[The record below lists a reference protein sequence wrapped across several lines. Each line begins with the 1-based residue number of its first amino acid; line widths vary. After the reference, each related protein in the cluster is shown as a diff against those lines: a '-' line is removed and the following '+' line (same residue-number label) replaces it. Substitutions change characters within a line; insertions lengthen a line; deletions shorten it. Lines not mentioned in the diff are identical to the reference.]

1 MRDLLNEFLNY
12 LSVERGL
19 SKNTILAY
27 RRDLNKYIE
36 FLERR
41 KVGSIENVTRR
52 MISSYLLEL
61 KDGGLSAN
69 SISRNLVAIKVFH
82 RFLAAE
88 GYIKDDVTS
97 VIESP
102 KLWKR
107 LPEVLTPKEVESLL
121 IQPDLTKWIGIRDRA
136 ILELMYATGVR
147 VGEAAN
153 LRSSDLNMEV
163 GFIRCRGKGGKERIV
178 PLGREAVRAIKRY
191 LEKVRPKL
199 RRGDDPEALFLSK
212 LGRKLSR
219 QVLWKLIKKYA
230 FCARLRKTITPH
242 TLRHSFATHLL
253 ERGADLRVIQE
264 LLGHT
269 DISSTQIYTHVD
281 KDRLKSIHHKY
292 HPRP

>member
-1 MRDLLNEFLNY
+1 MRDLLNEFLSY

-27 RRDLNKYIE
+27 RRDLNRYIE
-36 FLERR
+36 FLKRR

-102 KLWKR
+102 RLWKR
-107 LPEVLTPKEVESLL
+107 LPEVLTAKEVESLL

-153 LRSSDLNMEV
+153 LRSGDLNMEV

-178 PLGREAVRAIKRY
+178 PLGKEAVRAIKRY

-199 RRGDDPEALFLSK
+199 RKGDDPEALFLSK
-212 LGRKLSR
+212 FGRKLSR

-264 LLGHT
+264 LLGHA
-269 DISSTQIYTHVD
+269 DVSSTQIYTHVD

>member
-102 KLWKR
+102 RLWKR
-107 LPEVLTPKEVESLL
+107 LPEVLTTKEVESLL

-147 VGEAAN
+147 VEEAAN
-153 LRSSDLNMEV
+153 LRSSDLDMEV

-178 PLGREAVRAIKRY
+178 PLGKEAIRAIKRY

-219 QVLWKLIKKYA
+219 QALWKLIKKYA

>member
-1 MRDLLNEFLNY
+1 
-12 LSVERGL
+12 
-19 SKNTILAY
+19 
-27 RRDLNKYIE
+27 
-36 FLERR
+36 
-41 KVGSIENVTRR
+41 
-52 MISSYLLEL
+52 
-61 KDGGLSAN
+61 
-69 SISRNLVAIKVFH
+69 
-82 RFLAAE
+82 
-88 GYIKDDVTS
+88 
-97 VIESP
+97 
-102 KLWKR
+102 
-107 LPEVLTPKEVESLL
+107 L

-153 LRSSDLNMEV
+153 LRSGDLNMEV

-178 PLGREAVRAIKRY
+178 PLGKEAVRAIKRY

-199 RRGDDPEALFLSK
+199 RKGDDPEALFLSK
-212 LGRKLSR
+212 FGRKLSR

-264 LLGHT
+264 LLGHA
-269 DISSTQIYTHVD
+269 DVSSTQIYTHVD

>member
-1 MRDLLNEFLNY
+1 MDQPLLSQKREGKIHIYEGSIKRIPKLP
-12 LSVERGL
+12 L
-19 SKNTILAY
+19 
-27 RRDLNKYIE
+27 YIE

-102 KLWKR
+102 RLWKR
-107 LPEVLTPKEVESLL
+107 LPEVLTIKEVESLL
-121 IQPDLTKWIGIRDRA
+121 AQPDLTRWIGVRDKA

-147 VGEAAN
+147 VEELSN
-153 LRSSDLNMEV
+153 LKVDDLNMDV
-163 GFIRCRGKGGKERIV
+163 GFIRCIGKGGKERIV
-178 PLGREAVRAIKRY
+178 PMGKEAVRAVKKY

-199 RRGDDPEALFLSK
+199 ARGANSPGLFLSRF
-212 LGRKLSR
+212 GRKISR
-219 QVLWKLIKKYA
+219 QTFWKLIKRYA
-230 FCARLRKTITPH
+230 LCAKIRKPITPH

-264 LLGHT
+264 LLGHA
-269 DISSTQIYTHVD
+269 DVSSTQIYTHVD